1 MKLTV
6 KRGFWHTKKEISP
19 YARKVGSVSVERAH
33 VNLLLNALP
42 ADDLQRITPHLRTVS
57 LRSRQVLLRQG
68 EPIQEI
74 IFPTGGV
81 CSLLKTTEDGH
92 TIEII
97 AVGAEGAIG
106 AGVAM
111 GHVESATDVV
121 VQVPNDAALALPV
134 TVFRAEME
142 ARGALWA
149 GIGEYAS
156 QMILQLMQTSACNAL
171 HSADKRCCRWL
182 LTTDDRLQSE
192 RLPVT
197 QEMLAVLLG
206 IRRPTVTL
214 IMAELQRAGIVDYAR
229 GSLAVRDRASL
240 IARAC
245 ECYRALSP
253 VLRKVA

>member
-1 MKLTV
+1 M
-6 KRGFWHTKKEISP
+6 
-19 YARKVGSVSVERAH
+19 
-33 VNLLLNALP
+33 NQLLNSLP
-42 ADDLQRITPHLRTVS
+42 AADLSRITPHLRHVP
-57 LRSRQVLLRQG
+57 LRSRQTVLRQG

-81 CSLLKTTEDGH
+81 CSLLKTMEDGH
-92 TIEII
+92 TIEIM

-106 AGVAM
+106 TGVAM
-111 GHVESATDVV
+111 GQADSATDVV
-121 VQVPNDAALALPV
+121 VQIPHDAALALPV
-134 TVFRAEME
+134 DVFRAEMQ
-142 ARGALWA
+142 AQGALWSA
-149 GIGEYAS
+149 IGEYSS
-156 QMILQLMQTSACNAL
+156 QMTLQLMQASACNAL

-182 LTTDDRLQSE
+182 LTADDRLQSE

-253 VLRKVA
+253 GLRKVA